1 MSTKKRSS
9 RLKVVLDLAEN
20 RKKDAERFLAE
31 HIQRVE
37 SDKQQLLQLQQYLSE
52 YQQAYRQA
60 SEQGFSIDKL
70 LNYQAFMNKIA
81 AAIEQHKKSMQ
92 LNQKQLAHVK
102 QYWAQMHGKY
112 KAIDSLVVKAIDAE
126 SKIIDKALQK
136 QLDERSQL
144 NKINYI

>member
-1 MSTKKRSS
+1 MNTKKRSS
-9 RLKVVLDLAEN
+9 RLKVVLDLAEK

-31 HIQRVE
+31 HMQRVE

-60 SEQGFSIDKL
+60 SEQGFAIDKL

>member
-1 MSTKKRSS
+1 MSQKKRSI
-9 RLKVVLDLAEN
+9 RLKVVLDLAEK

-37 SDKQQLLQLQQYLSE
+37 SDKQQLIQLEQYLSE
-52 YQQAYRQA
+52 YQQSYRQA
-60 SEQGFSIDKL
+60 SAQGLSVGEM
-70 LNYQAFMNKIA
+70 LNYQSFMNKIS
-81 AAIEQHKKSMQ
+81 AAIEQHKKSM
-92 LNQKQLAHVK
+92 LMNQKQLEHVK

-112 KAIDSLVVKAIDAE
+112 KAIDSLVIKALDAE
-126 SKIIDKALQK
+126 SKVLDKALQK

>member
-1 MSTKKRSS
+1 MSQKKRSG
-9 RLKVVLDLAEN
+9 RLKVVLDLAEK

-31 HIQRVE
+31 HMQRVE
-37 SDKQQLLQLQQYLSE
+37 ADKQQLLQLEQYLTE

-60 SEQGFSIDKL
+60 SVQGLSVDKM
-70 LNYQAFMNKIA
+70 LNYQAFMSKIS
-81 AAIEQHKKSMQ
+81 AAIEQHKKSMIM
-92 LNQKQLAHVK
+92 NEKQLAHVK

-112 KAIDSLVVKAIDAE
+112 KAIDSLIVKALDSEA
-126 SKIIDKALQK
+126 KVLDKALQK